1 MQVTTTSFGQNF
13 LNNITQLESRQ
24 TTLQNEA
31 TSGLKVT
38 EPEDNPAVMNQVLNL
53 QTQASEATQYQ
64 SNISNVQATAD
75 TASDALK
82 SLQTIVEN
90 AGEIATQ
97 AGGVNSSTQLSNY
110 ATQVGQLIQE
120 ALQVG
125 NTTDSQ
131 GNYIFGGTATG
142 SPPFSATTDANG
154 NVTGVT
160 YNGNTGTS
168 KVEIA
173 QGLTVTAQTAGENN
187 SGSGASGV
195 FADSR
200 SGADIFSHL
209 ISLQQNLASGNTS
222 SITSTDAPALTND
235 ENNVVSQISSNGV
248 VQSALEAA
256 GNSADNDTT
265 NIDTQMSN
273 DTSADL
279 AQTLTLLSQT
289 QTAYQATLQS
299 GVMISN
305 LSLMD
310 FLT

>member
-13 LNNITQLESRQ
+13 LNQITQLESRQ
-24 TTLQNEA
+24 STLQNEA
-31 TSGLKVT
+31 TTGLKVT
-38 EPEDNPAVMNQVLNL
+38 EPGDNPAVMGQVLTL
-53 QTQASEATQYQ
+53 QTQASEVTQYQ
-64 SNISNVQATAD
+64 SNISNVQSTAD
-75 TASDALK
+75 TASDALN
-82 SLQTIVEN
+82 SLQIIVES
-90 AGEIATQ
+90 ASQIATE
-97 AGGVNSSTQLSNY
+97 AGGVNSSQSSDY

-125 NTTDSQ
+125 NTKDAQ

-142 SPPFSATTDANG
+142 GPPFSATTDANG

-160 YNGNTGTS
+160 YNGNTSTS
-168 KVEIA
+168 QVEIA
-173 QGLTVTAQTAGENN
+173 QGLTVTAQAPGENN

-209 ISLQQNLASGNTS
+209 LSLQQDLTSGNTS
-222 SITSTDAPALTND
+222 NITSTDAPALAND
-235 ENNVVSQISSNGV
+235 EDNVVSQVSTNGV
-248 VQSALEAA
+248 LQSALEAA
-256 GNSADNDTT
+256 GNSATNETT
-265 NIDTQMSN
+265 NIDSQMSN
-273 DTSADL
+273 DTNADL